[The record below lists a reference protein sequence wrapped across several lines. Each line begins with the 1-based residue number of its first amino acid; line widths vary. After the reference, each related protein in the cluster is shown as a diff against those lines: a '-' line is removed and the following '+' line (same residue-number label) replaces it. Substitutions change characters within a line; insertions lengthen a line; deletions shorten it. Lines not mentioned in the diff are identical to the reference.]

1 MPSPA
6 ATSRSTADARLGANG
21 VEVSVVLPCLDE
33 ESTVGAV
40 VAEAFAGLDAAG
52 VAGEVIVVDN
62 GSSDRSSALAAA
74 AGARVVAEP
83 RRGYGSA
90 YLAGLDAA
98 RGATIVLA
106 DADGTYP
113 LGDLSRLLERVRDG
127 ADVVLGS
134 RFNDEMEQ
142 GAMPFLNRWVG
153 NPLLTGTLNLLFGAR
168 VSDAHCGL
176 RAVRR
181 SALTELDLQTTGME
195 FASEMVFKAAKR
207 GLRIDEVPIAYRIR
221 GGHSKLSPFRDA
233 WRHVRLMLVYSPT
246 FLFVLP
252 GGLLFLL
259 GLATML
265 ALAGGPAEIFGRRW
279 EIHAVIVGAIATLVG
294 AQIVQLGVFART
306 YAVLFLRERDRLWD
320 ALAGRLSLE
329 RGLLAGG
336 AILLTGTAILAV
348 VVGRWVAN
356 DFGELHAEH
365 LAVVALTLIGLGTQ
379 TIFSAFFLSILALGR
394 RSTPTR

>member
-1 MPSPA
+1 MSSPT

-74 AGARVVAEP
+74 AGARVVVEP

-113 LGDLSRLLERVRDG
+113 LDDLSRLLDRVRDG

-134 RFNDEMEQ
+134 RFNDGMEQ

-221 GGHSKLSPFRDA
+221 GGRSKLSPFRDA